1 VRFIDPRLFRHS
13 RNSRGYLVA
22 ALGVAL
28 LTAVL
33 SLAQAALI
41 TTLIVKIFHL
51 RPASSTVTPLLWQL
65 LAVFAA
71 RSVLAFAGEQ
81 IAVRAGNRVRAELR
95 SRLLN
100 RLLADAEVVNR
111 FGSAHISMLATRGI
125 NALDAYFAKYIPQ
138 LFIAMTVPLLV
149 GAYIFHLDT
158 TSGVLLVVTVP
169 LIPILGALIGSYT
182 GKAMEKK
189 WRTLGLL
196 SGYFLDLVSGLTT
209 LKVFGRSRLQEEN
222 LERVGEQYRSNTMK
236 VLRISFLSALA
247 LEIVATL
254 SVAVIAV
261 SIGLRLVTASIDLRT
276 GLLILILAP
285 EVYWP
290 LRMVGSHF
298 HAAADGIETANQIFE
313 VLDAPQMVNGS
324 IQVNAISAI
333 EISHL
338 EVRLG
343 TRETK
348 VVIPATRIERG
359 RVIAV
364 TGPSGAGKSTL
375 LSLLLGFTRLNS
387 GTIRIEA
394 DGQLHDLQELDLNS
408 WRTHIS
414 WVPQRPRLPHGTLR
428 ELVRLGD
435 AHASDTEIASALVKA
450 GLPLS
455 TFREGLDS
463 TIGEGGAGISIGQSR
478 RIALAR
484 ALIRRADLL
493 LLDEPSAALD
503 DLSEAEIV
511 AAVQDEAERGAIV
524 LVVSHHPA
532 LIEISHE
539 TITIEK
545 PVEEVDEVQSATR

>member
-1 VRFIDPRLFRHS
+1 MRFIDPRLFRHS
-13 RNSRGYLVA
+13 RSSRGYLVA
-22 ALGVAL
+22 ALGIAL
-28 LTAVL
+28 LTAVF

-41 TTLIVKIFHL
+41 ATLIVRIFHL
-51 RPASSTVTPLLWQL
+51 RPANSTITPFLWQL
-65 LAVFAA
+65 LLIFTA
-71 RSVLAFAGEQ
+71 RSILAFAGEQ
-81 IAVRAGNRVRAELR
+81 IAARAGNRVRAELR
-95 SRLLN
+95 LRLLD
-100 RLLADAEVVNR
+100 RLLIDAEVMNR
-111 FGSAHISMLATRGI
+111 FSSAHISMLATRGI
-125 NALDAYFAKYIPQ
+125 TALDAYFAKYIPQ

-182 GKAMEKK
+182 GKAVQKK
-189 WRTLGLL
+189 WQTLGLL

-209 LKVFGRSRLQEEN
+209 LKVFGRSKHQEEN
-222 LERVGEQYRSNTMK
+222 LQQVGEEYRSNTMK

-313 VLDAPQMVNGS
+313 VLDAPRKANGHV
-324 IQVNAISAI
+324 QVNAISAI
-333 EISHL
+333 EISNL
-338 EVRLG
+338 EARLG
-343 TRETK
+343 KRETK
-348 VVIPATRIERG
+348 VAIPATRIERG

-375 LSLLLGFTRLNS
+375 LSLLLGFTRLSS
-387 GTIRIEA
+387 GTIRIETE
-394 DGQLHDLQELDLNS
+394 GEFHDLQDLDLNS

-414 WVPQRPRLPHGTLR
+414 WVPQRPRMPHGTLR
-428 ELVRLGD
+428 ELVKLGD
-435 AHASDTEIASALVKA
+435 AQASDTEVADALMKA
-450 GLPLS
+450 GIPLS
-455 TFREGLDS
+455 TFHEGLDS
-463 TIGEGGAGISIGQSR
+463 TIGEGGQGISIGQAR

-484 ALIRRADLL
+484 ALIRHADLL

-511 AAVQDEAERGAIV
+511 AAVKDEAERGAIV

-545 PVEEVDEVQSATR
+545 PAEEADEVPSASH